1 MENNQQAAECPSFS
15 KKKTICLLIIDE
27 SGSMQSIQ
35 NETINTYKTI
45 VQKIYDNR
53 MEFEDLEQYIALWT
67 FNRNIT
73 EVIPPTLVSSSN
85 FPEFKY
91 NPNGFTPLYDAIGIS
106 TRELEVFLH
115 KNSKIGDYLV
125 NVNIITDGLE
135 NSSKEYTQNEISM
148 LIERLETQN
157 WKFEYF
163 GADHNVERASR
174 GINIKRHQ
182 TFTKDAEGMNHVAYS
197 AYIRRTDSLKEWL
210 LFDEQE
216 NQIKNNSWIESENN
230 SWIESENMAEIDK
243 KKSIQQILK
252 GSKHWSNIF
261 K

>member
-1 MENNQQAAECPSFS
+1 MEKNSQAAACPPATQ
-15 KKKTICLLIIDE
+15 KKSICLLIIDE
-27 SGSMQSIQ
+27 SGSMQTIQ
-35 NETINTYKTI
+35 NETVDTYKTI

-67 FNRNIT
+67 FNGSIT

-91 NPNGFTPLYDAIGIS
+91 NPCGFTPLYDAIGIS
-106 TRELEVFLH
+106 TRELETFLH

-135 NSSKEYTQNEISM
+135 NSSREYTQHEISM

-163 GADHNVERASR
+163 GADHNVARASR

-182 TFTKDAEGMNHVAYS
+182 TFSKTVEGMNNVAYC
-197 AYIRRTDSLKEWL
+197 AYMRRTDSIKEWL
-210 LFDEQE
+210 LFEDQD
-216 NQIKNNSWIESENN
+216 QDDDSPSENKLDKSEPIFQN
-230 SWIESENMAEIDK
+230 QKEMSIKQLIKESK
-243 KKSIQQILK
+243 VLS
-252 GSKHWSNIF
+252 HIF